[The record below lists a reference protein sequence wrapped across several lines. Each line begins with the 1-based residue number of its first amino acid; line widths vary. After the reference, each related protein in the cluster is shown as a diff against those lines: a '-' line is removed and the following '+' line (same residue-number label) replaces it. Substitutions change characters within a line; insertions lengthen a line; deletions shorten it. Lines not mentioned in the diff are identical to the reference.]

1 MKFREILGKRILFL
15 DGGMGT
21 LLQERGLMPGELP
34 ETWNLTKPE
43 AVKEIHKAY
52 LEAGADIIL
61 ANTFGAN
68 GLKFADKVEEIV
80 AAGVQ
85 NAKAA
90 VAECGKDALVAV
102 DIGPTGKLLKPMGTL
117 DFEDAV
123 TLYKEVAAA
132 GEKAGADLIVIE
144 TMSDTYELK
153 AAVLAAKEATNLPV
167 IATVI
172 FGENEK
178 MLTGATPE
186 AVVALLEGL
195 RVDAIG
201 MNCGLGPEQM
211 KPIFAKMAACASVPL
226 VISPNAGLPRT
237 ENGRTVFDVTPEAF
251 AEDMAELVGMGAWI
265 AGGCCGTTPA
275 HIKALVDKCRDME
288 PQALTKKN

>member
-1 MKFREILGKRILFL
+1 MNFRDELGKKILFL

-21 LLQERGLMPGELP
+21 LLQERGLQPGELP
-34 ETWNLTKPE
+34 ETWNLVNPE
-43 AVKEIHKAY
+43 PVIEIHKAY

-68 GLKFADKVEEIV
+68 GLKFPDNLEEIV
-80 AAGVQ
+80 AAGVK
-85 NAKAA
+85 NAKQA
-90 VAECGKDALVAV
+90 VAESGREAFVAL
-102 DIGPTGKLLKPMGTL
+102 DLGPTGKLLKPMGTL

-123 TLYKEVAAA
+123 TMYKQVVAA
-132 GEKAGADLIVIE
+132 GEMAGADLIVIE

-153 AAVLAAKEATNLPV
+153 AAVLAAKEASSLPI

-195 RVDAIG
+195 RVDAVG
-201 MNCGLGPEQM
+201 MNCGLGPKQM
-211 KPIFAKMAACASVPL
+211 KPIFAKMAECASIPL

-237 ENGRTVFDVTPEAF
+237 EN
-251 AEDMAELVGMGAWI
+251 
-265 AGGCCGTTPA
+265 
-275 HIKALVDKCRDME
+275 
-288 PQALTKKN
+288 

>member
-1 MKFREILGKRILFL
+1 MSIQEILGNRMLFL

-21 LLQERGLMPGELP
+21 LLQERGLKPGELP
-34 ETWNLTKPE
+34 ESWNLSHAE
-43 AVKEIHKAY
+43 AVIDIHKAY

-68 GLKFADKVEEIV
+68 RLKFGVDLESIV
-80 AAGVQ
+80 TAGVV
-85 NAKAA
+85 NAKRA
-90 VAECGKDALVAV
+90 VAESGREAFVAL
-102 DIGPTGKLLKPMGTL
+102 DMGPTGKLLKPMGTL
-117 DFEDAV
+117 AFEDAV
-123 TLYKEVAAA
+123 AVYKEVAAA

-153 AAVLAAKEATNLPV
+153 AAVLGAKEATNLPV

-201 MNCGLGPEQM
+201 MNCGLGPKQM
-211 KPIFAKMAACASVPL
+211 KPIFERMSACASVPL
-226 VISPNAGLPRT
+226 VISPNAGLPHT
-237 ENGRTVFDVTPEAF
+237 ENGRTVFDVSDEAF
-251 AEDMAELVGMGAWI
+251 AEAWAAYHLGDKRLPDYI
-265 AGGCCGTTPA
+265 SAIIGGL
-275 HIKALVDKCRDME
+275 K
-288 PQALTKKN
+288 